1 MNFKQALL
9 ILELKE
15 GFTEDDLK
23 KQFRKLASKYHPDI
37 NKDPGA
43 EKKSKEISE
52 AYNFLKDP
60 KNIQNIQN
68 NKNNF
73 KNSGHQTI
81 RVNFGKGNYR
91 TFNVKDLFAMK
102 TYHVPAKNIKV
113 SLKDAIL
120 GCTVKTTINWTEPC
134 DFCNKNLT
142 NCQSCKGT
150 KQIAKN
156 GTWNLT
162 LAPGVQHNST
172 ISLDKQLNNILY
184 KFSFIVLIDTN
195 PKFNRQGNDLFF
207 KKNISLL
214 EALQG
219 GTFEI
224 DTLNGKSKIEIRA
237 GTKNNDVV
245 IVKDAELPNSG
256 KYKTIINVDYPED
269 VSELIKFLQ
278 ENKK

>member
-1 MNFKQALL
+1 MNFKQALS

-23 KQFRKLASKYHPDI
+23 KQFRKLAAKFHPDI

-60 KNIQNIQN
+60 KNIQNN
-68 NKNNF
+68 LNTKNNSKQA
-73 KNSGHQTI
+73 KNEFI

-91 TFNVKDLFAMK
+91 TFRVQDLFTMK
-102 TYHVPAKNIKV
+102 TYHVPAKDIKV

-134 DFCNKNLT
+134 DSCSNSSGT
-142 NCQSCKGT
+142 CQTCKGT
-150 KQIAKN
+150 KQAAKN

-184 KFSFIVLIDTN
+184 KFSFIVLIDEDS
-195 PKFNRQGNDLFF
+195 KFSRQGNDLFF
-207 KKNISLL
+207 RKHVSLL

-219 GTFEI
+219 GAFEVDI
-224 DTLNGKSKIEIRA
+224 LTGKAKIEILP

-245 IVKDAELPNSG
+245 IVKDAKLPNSG
-256 KYKTIINVDYPED
+256 QYKVIISVDYPEN

-278 ENKK
+278 ESKS

>member
-1 MNFKQALL
+1 MNFKQALS

-23 KQFRKLASKYHPDI
+23 KQFRKLAAKHHPDI
-37 NKDPGA
+37 NKDPGS

-60 KNIQNIQN
+60 KNIQNN
-68 NKNNF
+68 LNKKTNF
-73 KNSGHQTI
+73 NTPNHQVI

-91 TFNVKDLFAMK
+91 NFKVQDLFTMK
-102 TYHVPAKNIKV
+102 TYHVPAKDIKV

-134 DFCNKNLT
+134 ENCGKDPKA
-142 NCQSCKGT
+142 CQSCKGT
-150 KQIAKN
+150 RQIAKN

-162 LAPGVQHNST
+162 LAPGAQHNST

-184 KFSFIVLIDTN
+184 KFSFIVLIDED
-195 PKFNRQGNDLFF
+195 PKFSRQGNDLFVR
-207 KKNISLL
+207 KHISLL

-224 DTLNGKSKIEIRA
+224 DILNGKTKIEVRA

-245 IVKDAELPNSG
+245 IVKETELPKSG
-256 KYKTIINVDYPED
+256 KYKVILSVDYPED

-278 ENKK
+278 ESKK